1 MYKEQRGGGGGGGG
15 GGGVSMGVLERLFV
29 DLFLAFMRQT
39 VVCVT

>member
-1 MYKEQRGGGGGGGG
+1 
-15 GGGVSMGVLERLFV
+15 MGVLERLFV